1 MGQTRCL
8 TRITQRIIDSSETDH
23 PSREWKRPFIA
34 RITPTHAEYDITLD
48 IKLCLV
54 YSIPRKKIKVLNAVA
69 FLVAEAPF

>member
-48 IKLCLV
+48 INLV
-54 YSIPRKKIKVLNAVA
+54 QSDRTSHAKAKGR
-69 FLVAEAPF
+69 EE